1 MNFFEKMFSV
11 TNTYYGCTK
20 VKSVRIFNHVVFFTQ
35 VKNKKLL
42 DLKLMP
48 LDDEKVQEKEPV
60 YLSIVAIMK
69 NEAPYIQEW
78 IEFHKLVGVE
88 RFYLYDNESTDNTKE
103 ILKPYIDEGIV
114 VYKYVEGKCKQ
125 VPCYNDA
132 IYKYQNQSRWMAI
145 IDLDEF
151 IVPVKGE
158 KLPKLLKR
166 YEKYPAVGINWVM
179 YDSNGH
185 DKKPEGLVI
194 ENYTN
199 RRRYLNYITNK
210 HIKSIVNPKEVLS
223 YVIHFGY
230 YKNLNYAVD
239 TNCNKIKLFKKL
251 PLSLYGVAFAFTK
264 NNLHNIMRI
273 NHYHT
278 KSREEYVQKT
288 SRGNADN
295 LNERRMSENALNF
308 TFHTTQ
314 DKVIL
319 KFLPKLKQA
328 LSKRNEGI

>member
-1 MNFFEKMFSV
+1 MDFFKKIFSI
-11 TNTYYGCTK
+11 TNTYYRYIK
-20 VKSVRIFNHVVFFTQ
+20 VKYVRVFNHVVFFTQ

-42 DLKLMP
+42 DLKLIP

-103 ILKPYIDEGIV
+103 ILKPYIDEGVV

-125 VPCYNDA
+125 VACYNDA
-132 IYKYQNQSRWMAI
+132 IYKYQNQSRWIAF

-151 IVPVKGE
+151 IVPVKG
-158 KLPKLLKR
+158 KNIPQLLKR
-166 YEKYPAVGINWVM
+166 YEKYPAVGVNWVM
-179 YDSNGH
+179 FDSNGH
-185 DKKPEGLVI
+185 DKKPDGLVI

-199 RRRYLNYITNK
+199 REKRLKDISNK
-210 HIKSIVNPKEVLS
+210 HIKSIVNPKEVLR
-223 YVIHFGY
+223 YEIHFGY
-230 YKNLNYAVD
+230 YKNSNYAVD
-239 TNCNKIKLFKKL
+239 TNCKKIKLFKKL
-251 PLSLYGVAFAFTK
+251 PLYLYHVAFAFTK
-264 NNLHNIMRI
+264 KNLHNVMRI

-278 KSREEYVQKT
+278 KSREEYKIRCAQGSACSKKIKEVC
-288 SRGNADN
+288 
-295 LNERRMSENALNF
+295 ENAINF
-308 TFHTTQ
+308 KCVTVQ

-319 KFLPKLKQA
+319 KFLPELKQA
-328 LSKRNEGI
+328 LFKRNEGV